1 MQYVTFAIAII
12 GSVISVTTFFDNKKT
27 KSNKDI
33 AKEQYEKG
41 KLDSTLSTIMEKL
54 DKIEKKLDNYD
65 KDTDDRINIALDHH
79 VKEYHSRQ
87 SSSQFEHLAKM

>member
-12 GSVISVTTFFDNKKT
+12 GSVISVTTFFDNKKN

-41 KLDSTLSTIMEKL
+41 KLDSTLANIMQKL
-54 DKIEKKLDNYD
+54 DKIEAKLDTFDSDIEN
-65 KDTDDRINIALDHH
+65 RIKEALDHH
-79 VKEYHSRQ
+79 IKEYHHI
-87 SSSQFEHLAKM
+87 EK

>member
-1 MQYVTFAIAII
+1 MQYITFTIAII

-41 KLDSTLSTIMEKL
+41 KLDSTLSNIMQKL
-54 DKIEKKLDNYD
+54 DKIEAKLDAFDSDIEN
-65 KDTDDRINIALDHH
+65 RIKEALDHH
-79 VKEYHSRQ
+79 IKEYH
-87 SSSQFEHLAKM
+87 HIDK

>member
-1 MQYVTFAIAII
+1 MQYITFAIAII

-41 KLDSTLSTIMEKL
+41 KLDSTLSTIMDKL
-54 DKIEKKLDNYD
+54 DKIEAKLDNFENET
-65 KDTDDRINIALDHH
+65 KKI
-79 VKEYHSRQ
+79 VKEEMEKHIAIYHS
-87 SSSQFEHLAKM
+87 KI

>member
-1 MQYVTFAIAII
+1 MQYITFAIAII

-41 KLDSTLSTIMEKL
+41 KLDSTLSTIMDKL
-54 DKIEKKLDNYD
+54 DKIEAKLDNFENET
-65 KDTDDRINIALDHH
+65 KKI
-79 VKEYHSRQ
+79 VKEEMENHIAIYHS
-87 SSSQFEHLAKM
+87 KN

>member
-1 MQYVTFAIAII
+1 MQYITFAIAII

-41 KLDSTLSTIMEKL
+41 KLDSTLSNIMQKL
-54 DKIEKKLDNYD
+54 DKIEAKLDTFDSDIEN
-65 KDTDDRINIALDHH
+65 RIKEALDHH
-79 VKEYHSRQ
+79 IKEYHHIDR
-87 SSSQFEHLAKM
+87 

>member
-1 MQYVTFAIAII
+1 MQYITFAIAII

-41 KLDSTLSTIMEKL
+41 KLDSTLSTIMDKL
-54 DKIEKKLDNYD
+54 DKIEAKLDNFENET
-65 KDTDDRINIALDHH
+65 KKI
-79 VKEYHSRQ
+79 VKEEMENHIAIYHSKK
-87 SSSQFEHLAKM
+87 LNKI

>member
-1 MQYVTFAIAII
+1 MQYITFAIAII

-41 KLDSTLSTIMEKL
+41 KLDSTLSNIIQKL
-54 DKIEKKLDNYD
+54 DKIEAKLDTFD
-65 KDTDDRINIALDHH
+65 SDIESRIKEALEHH
-79 VKEYHSRQ
+79 VKEYH
-87 SSSQFEHLAKM
+87 HIDK

>member
-1 MQYVTFAIAII
+1 MQYITFAIAII

-41 KLDSTLSTIMEKL
+41 KLDSTLANIMQKL
-54 DKIEKKLDNYD
+54 DKIEAKLDTFD
-65 KDTDDRINIALDHH
+65 SDIESRIKDALEHH
-79 VKEYHSRQ
+79 VKEYH
-87 SSSQFEHLAKM
+87 HNW